1 MIIIFQPLVRE
12 IDQPSSEV
20 GIRSALHSVIALG
33 NEAGMGNSSSQAG
46 NATCVLMAK
55 EGCVKALLKQAHHSL
70 QRTSE
75 IRVLALRGL
84 SAICCVAQ
92 CIREFEKV

>member
-1 MIIIFQPLVRE
+1 M
-12 IDQPSSEV
+12 
-20 GIRSALHSVIALG
+20 IALG

-46 NATCVLMAK
+46 NATCVLLAK
-55 EGCVKALLKQAHHSL
+55 EGCVKALLKQCHHSL

-92 CIREFEKV
+92 CIREFEKVKINFQFISVFANFVYF

>member
-1 MIIIFQPLVRE
+1 M
-12 IDQPSSEV
+12 
-20 GIRSALHSVIALG
+20 IALG

-46 NATCVLMAK
+46 NATCVLLAK

-92 CIREFEKV
+92 CIGEFEKVSVEINFLILITKINEDSVRFF